1 MGPVWAFLLNLKPE
15 GWTFPTLLGA
25 HEADRV
31 EPLTQAPRPLAL
43 CWVWPVG
50 EGGRRPEVGGGYF
63 LLRMLTPC
71 WVASDQGHRQA
82 LLSYSLPCPL
92 RAHCSNSSPP
102 LLALPAPLPST
113 PSFCCLP

>member
-1 MGPVWAFLLNLKPE
+1 M
-15 GWTFPTLLGA
+15 
-25 HEADRV
+25 
-31 EPLTQAPRPLAL
+31 
-43 CWVWPVG
+43 
-50 EGGRRPEVGGGYF
+50 GGYF